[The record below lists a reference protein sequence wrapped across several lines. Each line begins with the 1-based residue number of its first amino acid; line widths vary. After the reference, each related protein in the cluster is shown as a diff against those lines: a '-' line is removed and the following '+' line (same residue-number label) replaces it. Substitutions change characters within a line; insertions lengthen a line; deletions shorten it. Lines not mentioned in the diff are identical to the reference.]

1 MQQNLTATKSHLLG
15 MVKKPDSFQE
25 IYFRFLRFLKFLGFL
40 FFIILQQMKMHQ
52 VLQFKLPKNL
62 VVS

>member
-25 IYFRFLRFLKFLGFL
+25 IFFRFLKFLGFL